1 MTREH
6 FQGGY
11 FNADDGSL
19 CGPQGRTVKL
29 RPKVATLLATLLQS
43 PNEVLSKD
51 ALIEAIWS
59 DGVVDF
65 EAGLSAL
72 LKELRSALVEV
83 GLSDDPTSMMETLPR
98 RGVRLNLSPSELDGA
113 IEDQLG
119 IQKNTSMRGHA
130 ISWKRIAAPLLS
142 VLMTLIVAWIVLSH
156 DWQNHDEPTE
166 GQVVTDEPRHTLAI
180 LPFEVYGGV
189 SARAK
194 SEGLLAADTL
204 LSELWVL
211 SLPKTSLLGRAS
223 LAPYGDE
230 PSTEWVPRLAEDL
243 GASLIIE
250 GRLIW
255 SEASISAN
263 ARLISTS
270 NYEVLVSQ
278 TIELDAVDTERPAQI
293 ANASRALAQQLAK
306 AWPKP
311 QAP

>member
-1 MTREH
+1 MPLEH
-6 FQGGY
+6 FKGGH

-19 CGPQGRTVKL
+19 CGPEGRSVKL
-29 RPKVATLLATLLQS
+29 RPKVATLLDTLLQS
-43 PNEVLSKD
+43 PNEVLSKE

-83 GLSDDPTSMMETLPR
+83 GFVDDPTSLIETLPR
-98 RGVRLNLSPSELDGA
+98 RGVRLNLSPSDLEGA
-113 IEDQLG
+113 SEDQPV
-119 IQKNTSMRGHA
+119 IEKNASTPWQA
-130 ISWKRIAAPLLS
+130 ISWKRIAAPMLS

-156 DWQNHDEPTE
+156 DWQNHDEPTQ
-166 GQVVTDEPRHTLAI
+166 GQVATDERRHTLAI
-180 LPFEVYGGV
+180 LPFEVYGG
-189 SARAK
+189 SPERMKA
-194 SEGLLAADTL
+194 EGLLAADTL

-211 SLPKTSLLGRAS
+211 SLPETSLLGRAS

-230 PSTEWVPRLAEDL
+230 PSTEWVSRLAEDL

-255 SEASISAN
+255 SEASLSVN

-270 NYEVLVSQ
+270 NYEVLVSE
-278 TIELDAVDTERPAQI
+278 TIEIGAVDLERPAQI
-293 ANASRALAQQLAK
+293 AKASRALAQELAQ
-306 AWPKP
+306 AWPTP
-311 QAP
+311 